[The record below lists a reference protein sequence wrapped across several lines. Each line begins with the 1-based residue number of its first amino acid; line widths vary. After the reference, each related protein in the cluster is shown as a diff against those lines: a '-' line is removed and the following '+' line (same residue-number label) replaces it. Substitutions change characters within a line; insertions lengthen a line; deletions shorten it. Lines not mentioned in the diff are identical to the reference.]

1 MKTALAVV
9 LGALLSTA
17 PAWAVL
23 GEYESSVSSDQ
34 QYLHGEVRAVVRQ
47 GYTLHQITAANR
59 TVVKEYISPAGLVF
73 GISWQGP
80 SMPNLQ
86 QLLGS
91 HFAQFQHAS
100 QSQTRRR
107 GPLVLRTDKLVVE
120 SGGHMR
126 FFHGRA
132 YVPSLFPPNVPVEVV
147 Q

>member
-1 MKTALAVV
+1 MALTLV
-9 LGALLSTA
+9 LGVLLSTA

-23 GEYESSVSSDQ
+23 GEYESSVSLDQ
-34 QYLHGEVRAVVRQ
+34 QSLHGAVRAMVRE
-47 GYTLHQITAANR
+47 GYKLHEITAANR
-59 TVVKEYISPAGLVF
+59 TVVREYISPAGLVF

-80 SMPNLQ
+80 TMPNLQ

-91 HFAQFQHAS
+91 HFAQFQQAA
-100 QSQTRRR
+100 QSRTRHR
-107 GPLVLRTDKLVVE
+107 GPLVLRTDNLVVE

-132 YVPSLFPPNVPVEVV
+132 YVPGLFPPNVPVEVV